1 MNSQGGEHGNILQ
14 VASYNSNE
22 AIVKLLLDCGAD
34 INAKGGKYDSALQ
47 AAKDIEQEGIV

>member
-1 MNSQGGEHGNILQ
+1 VNSQGGEHGNILQ